1 MSTKATT
8 KKPASKNSA
17 LDKAAADLRKLKAKL
32 PAKKKPESKKKTIAE
47 LNAEKNGAIVVA
59 PLAITESTEEIQSL
73 LKKHV
78 VIADDF
84 TSLRIKDEIE
94 IGEYLPI
101 YDFFRAESDKAKD
114 KADKIQFLE
123 GDVFNEG
130 KRLFGKE
137 FSVIMAK
144 EGRPVSTLKKQGSVA
159 ANIDTAIRNLHPQ
172 LTYSHVAAVAK
183 VPTEAGKLAIL
194 ESAAKKLDAG
204 ESVSVKDI
212 VKEAHKAQPPKPRAK
227 PGAKK
232 VPPYVMDDDEQRL
245 YADFARIAEDLESF
259 MTVSIKPLRA
269 LFPKLTGKDKSAMR
283 ETLELVAELYAL
295 LK

>member
-1 MSTKATT
+1 MSTKAPA

-32 PAKKKPESKKKTIAE
+32 PAAKKPAAKKKAAPDESNGTIT
-47 LNAEKNGAIVVA
+47 VA

-101 YDFFRAESDKAKD
+101 YDFFRAESEKAKD

-144 EGRPVSTLKKQGSVA
+144 EGRPVSTLKKLGSIA
-159 ANIDTAIRNLHPQ
+159 SNIDTAIRNLHPQ
-172 LTYSHVAAVAK
+172 LTWSHVAEVAK
-183 VPTEAGKLAIL
+183 VPKEADKLAIL
-194 ESAAKKLDAG
+194 ESAAKKLEAG

-212 VKEAHKAQPPKPRAK
+212 RAEAAKVQLPKERTK

-245 YADFARIAEDLESF
+245 YADFARINEDLESF
-259 MTVSIKPLRA
+259 ATTNKKELRA

-283 ETLELVAELYAL
+283 GTLELVAELYAL